1 MQSPGEGVSVCL
13 SLVPCQGRN
22 ADLSVDP
29 DFRDLDDHVAVELD
43 LCAELLEQGRP
54 DAYEPFFRD
63 TIQAWVPLFA
73 EQLMNCAEHSW
84 YKDMAALCLACIR
97 DGRDLEP
104 LARGLDQTGFP
115 FAASLLRPG
124 ATPMRA

>member
-1 MQSPGEGVSVCL
+1 MNPCIARGFRWFSRSRFLRCGVCC
-13 SLVPCQGRN
+13 VP
-22 ADLSVDP
+22 DLSVDP

-73 EQLMNCAEHSW
+73 DS
-84 YKDMAALCLACIR
+84 
-97 DGRDLEP
+97 
-104 LARGLDQTGFP
+104 
-115 FAASLLRPG
+115 
-124 ATPMRA
+124 